1 MSNLGRR
8 GAQEA
13 CLWGQVGGGGF
24 TSGAGDETRAGQ
36 VLAFVALFSRRIAR
50 GLAQV
55 LFLLRREVSPLLPQ
69 WRYCIRRENLD
80 SDVVQLRERHWR
92 IFSLSGTLETVRGR
106 GVVGRVSIFGL
117 TVLVSG
123 RTQQAWELSAWSPP
137 LWLGAGGQCV
147 KAQDCSE

>member
-69 WRYCIRRENLD
+69 WRYCIRLENLD

-123 RTQQAWELSAWSPP
+123 RTQQAWELSARSPP